1 MLPVLSYH
9 LLQAINNHRS
19 LEDATSVHLNLDP
32 LSNNKSY
39 LVPGNQDMVY
49 MHYFKLTRLL
59 DKLKET
65 GKKKEG
71 KEVFLD
77 GQMTNRNVNK

>member
-1 MLPVLSYH
+1 
-9 LLQAINNHRS
+9 
-19 LEDATSVHLNLDP
+19 
-32 LSNNKSY
+32 
-39 LVPGNQDMVY
+39 VPGNQDMVY

>member
-9 LLQAINNHRS
+9 LLQATNNHRS

-39 LVPGNQDMVY
+39 LVPGNQDMVS

-65 GKKKEG
+65 GKKKG
-71 KEVFLD
+71 KKRQGGIFGWSND
-77 GQMTNRNVNK
+77 

>member
-1 MLPVLSYH
+1 
-9 LLQAINNHRS
+9 
-19 LEDATSVHLNLDP
+19 
-32 LSNNKSY
+32 
-39 LVPGNQDMVY
+39 
-49 MHYFKLTRLL
+49 L

-77 GQMTNRNVNK
+77 GQMTNRNVNKWTWRVGENKQQDNDIEFQGQLLIGFVLF